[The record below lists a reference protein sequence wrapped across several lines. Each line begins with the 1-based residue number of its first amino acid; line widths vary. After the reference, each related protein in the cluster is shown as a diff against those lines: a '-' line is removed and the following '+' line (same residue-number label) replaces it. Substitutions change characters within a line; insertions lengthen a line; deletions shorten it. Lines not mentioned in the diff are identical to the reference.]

1 MAGATTVV
9 LIDDHQTLLDLL
21 TFAIA
26 AEDDIVVVG
35 TATTG
40 GEGLLLVERTRPD
53 VVLLDVVL
61 PDADG
66 IAVAAALVERH
77 PAALVV
83 MLTASDDIELV
94 GRAAGAGA
102 CGVVAKSGALGQV
115 LEAIRSAR
123 AGAMIVDPTYL
134 AQLHTPRRPPPA
146 AAPDPLDRPV
156 LSPREQQVLELLGRG
171 KDPRTIA
178 RELSISLHTCRG
190 YVKAT
195 LAKLDCHS
203 QLEAV
208 VKARRLGL
216 LAGPQWVEPQLYR
229 AIPAGRSA

>member
-1 MAGATTVV
+1 MSGATTVA

-21 TFAIA
+21 TFAIS

-40 GEGLLLVERTRPD
+40 GEGLLLVERTCPD

-61 PDADG
+61 PDGDG
-66 IAVAAALVERH
+66 VAVAAALIQRH
-77 PAALVV
+77 PAARVV
-83 MLTASDDIELV
+83 MLTASEDIELV

-123 AGAMIVDPTYL
+123 SGAMIVDPTYL
-134 AQLHTPRRPPPA
+134 AQLHVPRRPTPPVLA
-146 AAPDPLDRPV
+146 EALDRPV

-171 KDPRTIA
+171 KDPRTIS

-216 LAGPQWVEPQLYR
+216 LAATQWAEPQQYR
-229 AIPAGRSA
+229 PIPAGRSA